1 MSRRQSSR
9 RHACFRCI
17 ELKVKCSTQGN
28 DKECQRCSRLGRPC
42 VFPSTL
48 PNNPGRKSRID
59 ELQDQINEL
68 RDQLTKR
75 DEAAPGHGMSGDEAV
90 PHALQQHNG
99 PIEHTKSISPR
110 PDLGEPG
117 DLLTIG
123 ILTLAQCNRLLD
135 KFRMVKMPQFPFV
148 IIPDSMNAISLRQE
162 YPFLFVAIMTVSTED
177 RPALQKDLN
186 HEVKRNISTR
196 IIMNNER
203 NIDLLLGLLVYTAW
217 YHYHWESILPH
228 MYLFLQLTVTMVADL
243 GLDRQPNFTMGDI
256 AASLDGYVFEVKVK
270 PVIVLGQ
277 IVYHRN
283 NVFLLDEMEQLE
295 NLITSSESFITSFL
309 EALPEIAIQLPLS
322 FYTYLWYALLVLS
335 KVLLLSDLEWE
346 RTTGFGR
353 RIHGI
358 ARAAIEKH
366 GELSSGNDVWAN
378 NKRVIGSMI
387 SWLEKHQDVRG
398 PEQRPRNHPSS
409 TMHHLTVVDKNTHYP
424 SASASSNST
433 EPGRKF
439 AYPTQQ
445 PDPNQAA
452 TEFTFDQVALE
463 GMGDG
468 CDEIRPACSGCL
480 RHSVQCDYQLEESS
494 SSVSTAAENAKGQ
507 PAATAPRK
515 ASTKRHQTFI
525 SSYQTNFR
533 PPKRA
538 HRTRKSISAQ
548 LLQCASSERIF
559 PTLSCRPFEF
569 TIIDMELFHNFL
581 NPTDYGESEHHSA
594 MRMQQ
599 NQLSRLGF
607 SFPYVLRLLLAG
619 SGFQLARR
627 PEIMQLQQSAIQGRD
642 YHVVAERHYNI
653 AIREVAAAVPR
664 LNKENCH
671 AIYTAAVHIFV
682 CSLAMGPRP
691 GEYMAFREDGQDGL
705 LSLFISVRTV
715 LEISSKLF
723 SPDVVLKGDEGE
735 SGSESDPAA
744 ETTGPVRSST
754 IASEYGYWMDQLRHL
769 IESELVREEA
779 QMVQRSLFE
788 SAS

>member
-217 YHYHWESILPH
+217 YHYHWESMLPH

-256 AASLDGYVFEVKVK
+256 AASLGRPSSAHQLVANHSAAGKRALLGTFYLCSVSSLFRQQLFMEHTDWIGQCYDELRKNSEFPSDQHLKIYIDVRLLARKSAEVFDGNVHSYTNPPLHGRGRLEVGIQELDKEFTLFQGVKDEARQHGSDTYGYVFEVKVK

-468 CDEIRPACSGCL
+468 VDGYWDAILWQQMLEGPVFPGLSSSLHISSSGC
-480 RHSVQCDYQLEESS
+480 
-494 SSVSTAAENAKGQ
+494 
-507 PAATAPRK
+507 
-515 ASTKRHQTFI
+515 
-525 SSYQTNFR
+525 FR
-533 PPKRA
+533 
-538 HRTRKSISAQ
+538 
-548 LLQCASSERIF
+548 
-559 PTLSCRPFEF
+559 
-569 TIIDMELFHNFL
+569 D
-581 NPTDYGESEHHSA
+581 
-594 MRMQQ
+594 
-599 NQLSRLGF
+599 
-607 SFPYVLRLLLAG
+607 
-619 SGFQLARR
+619 
-627 PEIMQLQQSAIQGRD
+627 
-642 YHVVAERHYNI
+642 
-653 AIREVAAAVPR
+653 
-664 LNKENCH
+664 
-671 AIYTAAVHIFV
+671 
-682 CSLAMGPRP
+682 
-691 GEYMAFREDGQDGL
+691 
-705 LSLFISVRTV
+705 
-715 LEISSKLF
+715 
-723 SPDVVLKGDEGE
+723 
-735 SGSESDPAA
+735 
-744 ETTGPVRSST
+744 
-754 IASEYGYWMDQLRHL
+754 
-769 IESELVREEA
+769 
-779 QMVQRSLFE
+779 
-788 SAS
+788 